1 MSTRAKVIMF
11 GIVSGLI
18 WSVVPGGLN
27 DLFRS
32 KESILVFIAGAVT
45 GLAVSL
51 ALKVPLTK
59 FGRWWTLLLGLVSLP
74 LGAFIFGV
82 VFSLLNLS
90 DWLNG
95 SQYGIFNSIL
105 IGGYYALL
113 SVISIF
119 AIVLFPLAVLTT
131 FTLRAVIHS
140 GEKHTG

>member
-82 VFSLLNLS
+82 VFSLLNVS

>member
-1 MSTRAKVIMF
+1 MF

>member
-1 MSTRAKVIMF
+1 MF

-32 KESILVFIAGAVT
+32 KESILVFIAGAVA

-59 FGRWWTLLLGLVSLP
+59 FGRWWTLLFGLFSLP

-90 DWLNG
+90 DWING
-95 SQYGIFNSIL
+95 SQYGIFNSLL

-140 GEKHTG
+140 GEKDTG